1 MKKGQSYGKLQSK
14 FIGLASV
21 LWLEVSFVEVRY
33 NTCEVLLMFERNSP
47 SCCFSSLLFCIFC
60 SMLSLYRVHSYS

>member
-33 NTCEVLLMFERNSP
+33 NTCEVLLRLETK
-47 SCCFSSLLFCIFC
+47 
-60 SMLSLYRVHSYS
+60 